1 LGRIVKRLSTV
12 QFDAIVAST
21 GTPPLLMAMSIMRF
35 VRRAT
40 DFNAETTR
48 AMGEAF
54 DAACLEKSEQSDIA
68 RELIALR
75 IIEAAKK
82 GERDPEFLKR
92 AALITFER

>member
-1 LGRIVKRLSTV
+1 
-12 QFDAIVAST
+12 
-21 GTPPLLMAMSIMRF
+21 MSIIRF
-35 VRRAT
+35 IRQRA
-40 DFNAETTR
+40 DFDDATTR

-54 DAACLEKSEQSDIA
+54 DAACAEKSEQTDTA

-82 GERDPEFLKR
+82 GQRDPAILKR